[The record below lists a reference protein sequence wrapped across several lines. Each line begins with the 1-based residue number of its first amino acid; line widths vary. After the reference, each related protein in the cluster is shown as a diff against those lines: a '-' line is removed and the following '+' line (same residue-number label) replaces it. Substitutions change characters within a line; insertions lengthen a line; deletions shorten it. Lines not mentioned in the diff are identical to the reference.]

1 MNLVVV
7 QGTEPHASPW
17 LPGFYPLGGETSEL
31 QGWAESWKIA
41 DGRGKKKPNKW
52 QDGVSSLLQVC
63 AFILGE
69 IPGIS
74 FLSWLWEGIFPLP
87 GLASA
92 AGVA

>member
-1 MNLVVV
+1 M
-7 QGTEPHASPW
+7 E
-17 LPGFYPLGGETSEL
+17 GE
-31 QGWAESWKIA
+31 
-41 DGRGKKKPNKW
+41 KKKTNKW